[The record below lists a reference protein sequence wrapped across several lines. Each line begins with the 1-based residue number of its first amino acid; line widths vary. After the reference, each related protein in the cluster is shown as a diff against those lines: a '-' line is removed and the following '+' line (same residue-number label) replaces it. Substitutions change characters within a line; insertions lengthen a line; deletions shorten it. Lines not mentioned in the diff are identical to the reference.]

1 MRSEGGAP
9 MGVFSRVMIVMLIT
23 LIAAVLIA
31 VSAFRSNGGRLENTA
46 ATPSGSAKKEINPF
60 RP

>member
-1 MRSEGGAP
+1 

-31 VSAFRSNGGRLENTA
+31 VSAFRSNGEPLENTA

>member
-1 MRSEGGAP
+1 
-9 MGVFSRVMIVMLIT
+9 MGVFSRVMVVMLIT

-31 VSAFRSNGGRLENTA
+31 ISAFRSNGERLQNAA
-46 ATPSGSAKKEINPF
+46 ATPSGSTKTEINPF